1 MILFFVKV
9 INLNLQLIKHAI
21 IIPSYL
27 QSLGLENKSILQT
40 VQNMDARKEKQK
52 KKAIIITKAF
62 YFKQARSSVK

>member
-52 KKAIIITKAF
+52 KGYHYNQAF